1 MEGCGYN
8 RAVGVAH
15 LYTKDSIKEEKDEII
30 KQVE

>member
-1 MEGCGYN
+1 MEGCIYN

-15 LYTKDSIKEEKDEII
+15 LYSKDSIKDEKDEII